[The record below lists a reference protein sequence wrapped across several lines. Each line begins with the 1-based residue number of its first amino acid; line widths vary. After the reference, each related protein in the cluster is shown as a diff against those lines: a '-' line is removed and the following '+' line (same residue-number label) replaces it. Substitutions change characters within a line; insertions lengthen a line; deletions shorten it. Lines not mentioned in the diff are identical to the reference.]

1 MIIDL
6 QNSNTQKI
14 QLTIAIDFISSKY
27 AVKERVMHSKC
38 DNTKFISYHDAN
50 EVVDELFESLRSSD
64 FIFDSVQLMY

>member
-27 AVKERVMHSKC
+27 AVKERVMHSKR